1 MDKPL
6 NDLTISSGEDSI
18 KLEKIRKLEEKISEL
33 ETLNDLVDAKVKQMI
48 AFRHLTQEIHN
59 CCDSIVKQLQTIE
72 SQLNSNESQ
81 IRNFDFEAINQRI
94 KELEIAFFGLN
105 NQSLIEDI
113 DVLND
118 IKTKQQLIQMEIEFQ
133 RKLSELEK
141 NFIAKYEENKELKR
155 KLNQIKSKS
164 ESSDE
169 EIIDYN
175 IDFNTDYVEE
185 VIIDSSEEIS
195 IITDLN
201 NCKPEPNLDLSDFYV
216 NELIVESNDCD
227 LTRKLIDCNICDFK
241 CETIRGIHSFLG

>member
-6 NDLTISSGEDSI
+6 NDLTISSSEDSI
-18 KLEKIRKLEEKISEL
+18 KLEKIRKLEEKIEEL

-48 AFRHLTQEIHN
+48 ALSHLTQRIHN
-59 CCDSIVKQLQTIE
+59 SSDSIVKQLQTIE
-72 SQLNSNESQ
+72 SQLNSNKSQ
-81 IRNFDFEAINQRI
+81 IKNFDFEAINQRI

-105 NQSLIEDI
+105 NQSLFEDI

-155 KLNQIKSKS
+155 KINQIKSKPKSS
-164 ESSDE
+164 EE
-169 EIIDYN
+169 EIIVSNDYN
-175 IDFNTDYVEE
+175 IDFNTDCVEE

-195 IITDLN
+195 IKIDLN
-201 NCKPEPNLDLSDFYV
+201 DRKPEPDFDFSDFYA
-216 NELIVESNDCD
+216 NELIVKSIDCD
-227 LTRKLIDCNICDFK
+227 LMRKLIDCNICDFK
-241 CETIRGIHSFLG
+241 CETIRGIH

>member
-6 NDLTISSGEDSI
+6 NDLTISSSEDSI
-18 KLEKIRKLEEKISEL
+18 KLEKIRKLEEKIEEL

-48 AFRHLTQEIHN
+48 AFRHLTQQIHN
-59 CCDSIVKQLQTIE
+59 CCDSIIKQLQTIE
-72 SQLNSNESQ
+72 SQLNSNESE
-81 IRNFDFEAINQRI
+81 IKNFDFEAINQRI

-105 NQSLIEDI
+105 NESLIEDI
-113 DVLND
+113 DILND

-164 ESSDE
+164 KSSEE
-169 EIIDYN
+169 EIIVSNDYN

-195 IITDLN
+195 NIIELN
-201 NCKPEPNLDLSDFYV
+201 DCKPEPVFDFSDFYA
-216 NELIVESNDCD
+216 NELIVESIDCD
-227 LTRKLIDCNICDFK
+227 LMRKLIDCNICDFK
-241 CETIRGIHSFLG
+241 CETIRGIH